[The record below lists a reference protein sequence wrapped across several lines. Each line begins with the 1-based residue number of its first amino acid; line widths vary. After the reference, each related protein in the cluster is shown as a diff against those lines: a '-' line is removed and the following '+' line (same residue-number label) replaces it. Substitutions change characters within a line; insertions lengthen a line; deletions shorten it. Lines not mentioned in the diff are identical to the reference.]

1 MSAARL
7 ISLLVCLSIL
17 LFMGCSGDNVTDTD
31 GDGLSDQQ
39 ETAFYGTD
47 PNRADTDDDGLSD
60 AAEIWVHGTDPLNAD
75 TDGDGMSDGA
85 EVLAGRSPLVSDATE
100 TEILLLVTF
109 SGEAGKPGVTNPIK
123 NVYGI
128 TVDGSQVPDLLHPA
142 GVSISELRGM
152 AVYGGYLYV
161 ANSHKSD
168 TKILRYMCTV
178 PSGPFVYADTYATPD
193 TTPGL
198 MHPYQPVFD
207 EEGNLFVTSQ
217 DTYVVTKFDAKDSA
231 APSSPWLAENF
242 PGIDFYEGTWAPG
255 AEPSEGPSPP
265 DTVKSSDG
273 GLKAPRGIATA
284 PSLNRFYVA
293 DNTDNSVK
301 SYSLSKGT
309 FHGKVLELK
318 SGRPVGLAF
327 DTASGLLFV
336 TAETSNSVHAV
347 YVNGCDAQCHQ
358 SKIIQEEEGNGAT
371 LDHPSGIVVVP
382 GSSIRRLYVASRIG
396 KQINWYD
403 IEISVS
409 DSKQNVSGTVVDAGV
424 LASGFTDVIEQMILA
439 GDTGESH

>member
-1 MSAARL
+1 MRTTLLVTLLACL
-7 ISLLVCLSIL
+7 SLLPP
-17 LFMGCSGDNVTDTD
+17 MGCSGAKITDSD
-31 GDGLSDQQ
+31 GDGLSDSQ
-39 ETAFYGTD
+39 EAVYGTD
-47 PNRADTDDDGLSD
+47 PHRADSDDDGLSD
-60 AAEIWVHGTDPLNAD
+60 AAEVWIYGTDPLNKD

-85 EVLAGRSPLVSDATE
+85 EVLAGRSPLVSDAPDTE
-100 TEILLLVTF
+100 LLLLVTF
-109 SGEAGKPGVTNPIK
+109 SGEAGKPGVTNPIN

-128 TVDGSQVPDLLHPA
+128 TADGTKVPDLLDPT
-142 GVSISELRGM
+142 GVAISELRGM
-152 AVYGGYLYV
+152 AISQGYLYV

-168 TKILRYMCTV
+168 TKILRYAFTG
-178 PSGPFVYADTYATPD
+178 PSGPFPYADTYAAPD

-207 EEGNLFVTSQ
+207 GEGNLLVTSQ

-231 APSSPWLAENF
+231 APTSPWLSENF

-255 AEPSEGPSPP
+255 AEPSEGPNPP

-284 PSLNRFYVA
+284 PALNRFYVA
-293 DNTDNSVK
+293 DNADNSVK

-309 FHGKVLELK
+309 FHGKVLELE

-327 DTASGLLFV
+327 DAASGLLFV

-347 YVNGCDAQCHQ
+347 YVNGCDAQCQQ
-358 SKIIQEEEGNGAT
+358 SKIVQEEEDKGAT

-382 GSSIRRLYVASRIG
+382 GDGTQRLYVASRIG
-396 KQINWYD
+396 RQINWYD
-403 IEISVS
+403 VEISVS
-409 DSKQNVSGTVVDAGV
+409 DRKHNVSGTVVHAGV
-424 LASGFTDVIEQMILA
+424 LASNFTDVIEQMILA
-439 GDTGESH
+439 GDTGEYR